1 MEDYYASYLLTQKL
15 FHTSETDRQAMDV
28 YEGKTFDSYKNM
40 YAQGIAPERKGMGEL
55 AALYGSSRISADK
68 AKETNQLAID
78 YAKQTDAFNLQLA
91 EQGRASEAYARAM
104 DQANTRLMNIKAGS
118 PLATSKASTERQ
130 FAQLSQQRIQNTNR
144 YLQEL
149 GRFSTPQGA
158 DIDFTFRDPITGKE
172 LSVDT
177 EFGDVYGEDYNPN
190 KIAKQMVQEDFAR
203 RRAAISE
210 SIRTGL
216 MEEYGNLEDYDIN
229 QAQLGSARQRLQTG
243 HGSSAD
249 RAYVQYAENFDTLKT
264 NLDRVEDYAEAKAIA
279 EMGGFEGTDV
289 SKQTLD
295 QWKNYHYHGAELNR
309 LTAMGYGTIDSA
321 ASFYQQD
328 INAILDD
335 MTSAT
340 VDRLEI
346 DRVSRR
352 EDAQKEFERSRERA
366 LSQRGLFESQ
376 LIRNQEQEQY
386 IAEEKRRVQQLLED
400 QKRELAQGLSSFGD
414 TTSSSSD
421 QITFTDTRPE

>member
-1 MEDYYASYLLTQKL
+1 MTDYYTGFKRNNLVYHDAYKPKIGSSNQ
-15 FHTSETDRQAMDV
+15 
-28 YEGKTFDSYKNM
+28 YEGVAYDGYQAAFRR
-40 YAQGIAPERKGMGEL
+40 GIMPEQAGMLEL
-55 AALYGSSRISADK
+55 AALYGSSRIAADK

-91 EQGRASEAYARAM
+91 EQGRASEAYSRAM
-104 DQANTRLMNIKAGS
+104 DQANTRLTDIKAGS
-118 PLATSKASTERQ
+118 PLATSKASTARQ
-130 FAQLSQQRIQNTNR
+130 FAQLSQQRIQNTSR

-149 GRFSTPQGA
+149 DRFSAPQGA

-172 LSVDT
+172 LSLDT

-190 KIAKQMVQEDFAR
+190 KVAKQMVQEDFAR
-203 RRAAISE
+203 RRDIISE
-210 SIRTGL
+210 AVRSSL
-216 MEEYGNLEDYDIN
+216 KEEYGELEDYGVNEDRLTLAKAKIN
-229 QAQLGSARQRLQTG
+229 ANY
-243 HGSSAD
+243 GSSDD
-249 RAYVQYAENFDTLKT
+249 RAYVKFAENYDLLKS
-264 NLDRVEDYAEAKAIA
+264 NSEGVEDYAEAKAIA
-279 EMGGFEGTDV
+279 EMGGFEDTDV
-289 SKQTLD
+289 SATSYSAFRPEYRD
-295 QWKNYHYHGAELNR
+295 QYKRWYPEYTHV
-309 LTAMGYGTIDSA
+309 DSA
-321 ASFYQQD
+321 SVFYRTD

-386 IAEEKRRVQQLLED
+386 IAEEKRRVQMLLED

-414 TTSSSSD
+414 TTSSTSD